1 MVSKDGS
8 LIAKLYPEK
17 RYYKAREVALS
28 ETAIKPGVIRDL
40 YVALGEPLDEGWSM
54 RVYVKPFVRWIW
66 FGAGLMAFAGF
77 VASYRMSEKKQISL
91 VLGSGGARGLAHIGA
106 IRCLEEHGFEITY
119 ISGCSIGALVG
130 GIYAAGELETY
141 ADWVCALEKRDVVR
155 LLDWSFSRGA
165 IFSGERII
173 GVLEE
178 MVGDCQIE
186 DLEIGYTAVA
196 TEINDKREIW
206 LNRGSLFE
214 AIRASIAMP
223 LIFAP
228 VEKDGLVLV
237 DGGLINPVPIAPT
250 LNVNTA
256 DTIAIDLNGRAERLE
271 AAEKNDGDNEVV
283 ALRERISKFV
293 DDLIPKVSH
302 DDAGPPGAIDLAVRS
317 MDTMQSTIA
326 RMKLAAYSPKL
337 TIEIPRNLC
346 TFLEFHRGKELI
358 EFGYRRTEQALDRS
372 GLSEE

>member
-1 MVSKDGS
+1 
-8 LIAKLYPEK
+8 
-17 RYYKAREVALS
+17 
-28 ETAIKPGVIRDL
+28 
-40 YVALGEPLDEGWSM
+40 
-54 RVYVKPFVRWIW
+54 
-66 FGAGLMAFAGF
+66 
-77 VASYRMSEKKQISL
+77 MSGDKSISL

-106 IRCLEEHGFEITY
+106 IRCLEAHGYEITY

-130 GIYAAGELETY
+130 GIYAAGALEAY

-178 MVGDCQIE
+178 MVGDRQIE
-186 DLEIGYTAVA
+186 DLDIGYTAVA

-214 AIRASIAMP
+214 AIRASIAIP

-228 VEKDGLVLV
+228 VEQGDLVLV

-250 LNVNTA
+250 LNDSSAN
-256 DTIAIDLNGRAERLE
+256 TIAIDLNGRAEQLE
-271 AAEKNDGDNEVV
+271 VADDGDDDNGPV
-283 ALRERISKFV
+283 ALRERISRFI
-293 DDLIPKVSH
+293 DDLIPKGER
-302 DDAGPPGAIDLAVRS
+302 DDVGPPGAIELALRS

-326 RMKLAAYSPKL
+326 RMKLAAYSPRL

-346 TFLEFHRGKELI
+346 TFLEFHRGAELI
-358 EFGYRRTEQALDRS
+358 EFGYRRTERRS
-372 GLSEE
+372 SAAGCRKTG